1 MNRIEI
7 FLLFFSSPSLFLL
20 KQRERKSIISRKCKQ
35 NIMKIK
41 QIIKFSSLSKFTSWI
56 DKMQAFDIGVE
67 QNWTWFNNFLFKDN
81 LKNYIHKHIV
91 LVIIFFIIQKFTW
104 KCAANVFSSSKASD
118 WILLSFVIALNSKAD
133 ECNEHKKNIEMRK
146 KNHWRKSWAGKW
158 KSSFIILKIACVI
171 SMCGKRLLLMLKCQI
186 SLFTKSNVYQDFI
199 NNNLAPSN
207 ST

>member
-1 MNRIEI
+1 MRKGWMVIKMQSEIEQGITVFWHKFLKQKKKKEYAREARKYVFILYLEFLYRSSDLSIHMNRIEI

-118 WILLSFVIALNSKAD
+118 WIFAFF
-133 ECNEHKKNIEMRK
+133 CNRIK
-146 KNHWRKSWAGKW
+146 
-158 KSSFIILKIACVI
+158 
-171 SMCGKRLLLMLKCQI
+171 
-186 SLFTKSNVYQDFI
+186 
-199 NNNLAPSN
+199 
-207 ST
+207 